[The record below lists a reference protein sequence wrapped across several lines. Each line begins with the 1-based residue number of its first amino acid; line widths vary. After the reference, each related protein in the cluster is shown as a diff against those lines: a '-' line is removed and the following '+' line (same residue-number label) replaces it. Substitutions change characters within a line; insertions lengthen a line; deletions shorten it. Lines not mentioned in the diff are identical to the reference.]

1 MHEDKG
7 GEGPWQR
14 YLPGRIME
22 FKASLMDEK
31 AIERALVRISHEIV
45 EKNKGTEDL
54 VLVGIKRRGVP
65 LAERIRENILQFEDN
80 DVPVTSVDITFY
92 RDDLEKDYE
101 NPLIKNSQIGI
112 PIKGKKIILVDD
124 VLYTGRTVRAALD
137 AVTSNGRPQS
147 IQLAVLIDRG
157 HRELPIRADYVGKN
171 VPTSREELIKVMLM
185 EIDGRN
191 AVEIYTKEGE

>member
-1 MHEDKG
+1 
-7 GEGPWQR
+7 
-14 YLPGRIME
+14 ME

-65 LAERIRENILQFEDN
+65 LAERIRKNILQFEDI

-101 NPLIKNSQIGI
+101 NPLIKNAEIDI

-171 VPTSREELIKVMLM
+171 VPTSKEELIKVMLM

-191 AVEIYTKEGE
+191 AVDIYLKEGE

>member
-1 MHEDKG
+1 
-7 GEGPWQR
+7 
-14 YLPGRIME
+14 ME

-65 LAERIRENILQFEDN
+65 LAERIRKNILQFEDI

-92 RDDLEKDYE
+92 RDDLEKDYA
-101 NPLIKNSQIGI
+101 NPLIKNAEIDI

-171 VPTSREELIKVMLM
+171 VPTSKEELIKVMLM

-191 AVEIYTKEGE
+191 AVDIYLKEGE